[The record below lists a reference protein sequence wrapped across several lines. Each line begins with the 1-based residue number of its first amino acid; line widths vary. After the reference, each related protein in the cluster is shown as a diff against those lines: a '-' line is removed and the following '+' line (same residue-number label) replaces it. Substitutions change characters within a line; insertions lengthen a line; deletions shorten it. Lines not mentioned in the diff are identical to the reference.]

1 MKTRNIFKRILSLF
15 LCGIINI
22 SVIIPF
28 IYLPVKAE
36 ETTVELYSDTYSF
49 EHTCT
54 SPTGGYDVL
63 EPHVHDASCLHYHEH
78 AYKGTLQTYQASW
91 ENGSTYAGQKCAT
104 QSGGCYTK
112 AVRYYHNRYVSG
124 YYGWWRDNMN
134 ETDQGCAQCGRP
146 YGHPSDHPKYSEEN
160 RYVYVL
166 TCTQPES
173 YLKCTIPEGTLTT
186 LHYEENFCYKPVY
199 HQHTHLGNEVTVN
212 GITGYDTSG
221 ECYQDNR
228 KHLHDGIGQPV
239 VVSNL
244 GTNGEDL
251 IGYNMSGNCYT
262 EEHIHIHTN
271 DGIDGND
278 DTDNDCYEDI
288 MGWKDK
294 YTYKPIGSQTTGN
307 ACTYIGTVTCSECGQ
322 TNAHVFTVDT
332 SKVVNRNAKT
342 ITSGIIAC
350 QEPDLSA
357 YYNPGDKFDLNGS
370 IFALYDNE
378 ADDFVYN
385 SSPYG
390 TNKYFGCC
398 LYGKLSSDPNR
409 EQYWGKVGN
418 KLICPIKTY
427 QYDANATDY
436 RGADIT
442 PEGTSTNPIQIYTLT
457 CNQSTD
463 DVFCLSCPKTPGV
476 DIDSYEYCCQI
487 GDHAHLVDSKFF
499 VNGENVGGNITTV
512 SSLNVKGE
520 NINDHCVFK
529 VFVIKPDTTTVNL
542 GTFDKNNPLATFT
555 DIDKNGDYYVT
566 VKCYSYQDD
575 ITKLKYENVH
585 QYKYTVKPFANYVRY
600 FKESITK
607 KDGTTTYPLNQLFK
621 NKVAY
626 ADSFN
631 SSEVIDVNDFA
642 KTGYTLNGFKDKD
655 DSTTYLYDANGAVQY
670 NFLDASHSKVWNIYA
685 NYTPN
690 DYNVSYTLEN
700 PLKDTPVTKSFTATY
715 DEVTSIPDDANVYN
729 GYTFDGWYK
738 QNETSP
744 LFNKN
749 KLYTGAS
756 GIWKETADTFVE
768 AKYHPNTYKIKYNNT
783 DISDTN
789 LTNMDIV
796 YDASY
801 SDIAVSPYK
810 EGYIFDGH
818 YFLDNDGNEQKLW
831 DNIGKATRTI
841 YDYVSNPTDNS
852 TVNVYKRYI
861 PKDFDIEIG
870 DDYDE
875 DGVLDNVDIT
885 ETATYDATWF
895 DLPIPTVR
903 YGLTFD
909 GYYIL
914 GTDTCIAKYDADTN
928 TLTKVSN
935 TWIWDDGNDWNND
948 PNHNTL
954 IQVESRWTH
963 NDIKVIIST
972 ETSEKIDKTVGKSS
986 GYHTSTT
993 ERIEK
998 YDRVYKPITVP
1009 SKRGYTFDKY
1019 IVKPINTGE
1028 EEVIWESSGK
1038 AKLSKFLWTG
1048 NSDKINTAVET
1059 AKVYVYSVFKQN
1071 TIKGNIPTSVY
1082 ENRNTLPANI
1092 EINEVYDNAYH
1103 ELSFIP
1109 SQMGYIFDGIQD
1121 KDGNLIWDK
1130 DGKPVQEVWQY
1141 IESDIED
1148 FEIIWKPKEYIL
1160 TWNNGT
1166 ETKKIKFGEKVPD
1179 LTTMD
1184 TPSDPTLNLD
1194 KNGYSFSGYSFDF
1207 YGKEIY
1213 VFDKNAKFTGNV
1225 WNYDVGD
1232 DGTEIPLKDLF
1243 DANTYT
1249 VTIKDNGE
1257 IIKTVDVIYGM
1268 GYNSI
1273 GSMEKTGYIFDGYE
1287 VEADGMR
1294 FWDINGNPCF
1304 DVYSYTCDITVV
1316 TKFVPK
1322 TYILHCD
1329 DKEIKVTFG
1338 ELIEAYAPKKHKDA
1352 EEDSKV
1358 TRSFVFQGWY
1368 LEGEQIFDKD
1378 GVSVVGVWNKD
1389 LGADGT
1395 HIYLTDKFETIE
1407 TEKTLGGLS
1416 DFRDKIIN
1424 VLKRPEVQT
1433 AIVVTSVVTIPPVLI
1448 AFLIGLFIILL
1459 WAIGE
1464 VSFIYVYDDTAEKK
1478 KLKGLVSVKHYK
1490 KNEYQED
1497 GIRYYVKIN
1506 KKYYEKFL
1514 DVDSKLVSIRF
1525 APSWVQRQNA
1535 KRIVLK
1541 NEKDIRVSCKEK
1553 YGDFSMASIRTEK
1566 GDRDRGFVE
1575 LKLDKT
1581 FNN

>member
-36 ETTVELYSDTYSF
+36 GTTVELYSDTYSF

-78 AYKGTLQTYQASW
+78 TVPSGATVQTFQSNW
-91 ENGSTYAGQKCAT
+91 ENASTYAGQKC
-104 QSGGCYTK
+104 SNIKGGCFQKNVTIHTHSNANGCYKVNEWDDPMCCSNCGQGVYAHTPGNPFGACSSFNSHWRQTVLNCSK
-112 AVRYYHNRYVSG
+112 PTVTYVVS
-124 YYGWWRDNMN
+124 
-134 ETDQGCAQCGRP
+134 CG
-146 YGHPSDHPKYSEEN
+146 
-160 RYVYVL
+160 
-166 TCTQPES
+166 QPES
-173 YLKCTIPEGTLTT
+173 YLKCTIPEGTLTS
-186 LHYEENFCYKPVY
+186 LHFTENFCYKPVY
-199 HQHTHLGNEVTVN
+199 HQHTHLGNEITVN

-221 ECYQDNR
+221 GCYEDNQ
-228 KHLHDGIGQPV
+228 KHIHTGLGQYVTLKGEGI
-239 VVSNL
+239 
-244 GTNGEDL
+244 NGED
-251 IGYNMSGNCYT
+251 ISGYNTSGGCYT
-262 EEHIHIHTN
+262 NEHTHTHVN

-278 DTDNDCYEDI
+278 ATDEDCYEDL
-288 MGWKDK
+288 MGYVDK
-294 YTYKPIGSQTTGN
+294 YTYKEIGRYTTGN
-307 ACTYIGTVTCSECGQ
+307 ACTYLGTVTCSVCGE
-322 TNAHVFTVDT
+322 TNYHVFTVDT
-332 SKVVNRNAKT
+332 SKIVNKNSQT
-342 ITSGIIAC
+342 INSGIIAC
-350 QEPDLSA
+350 QSPNFAS
-357 YYNPGDKFDLNGS
+357 YYNPGDKFDITTSNTSGS
-370 IFALYDNE
+370 TGAIYALYNNE
-378 ADDFVYN
+378 VNDFVYN
-385 SSPYG
+385 YAPYG
-390 TNKYFGCC
+390 TNQFFGCC
-398 LYGKLSSDPNR
+398 LNGQLPGDPNLEEIYIKIDDILSCPLSEGKL
-409 EQYWGKVGN
+409 
-418 KLICPIKTY
+418 
-427 QYDANATDY
+427 
-436 RGADIT
+436 
-442 PEGTSTNPIQIYTLT
+442 YTLSCT
-457 CNQSTD
+457 KSTD

-529 VFVIKPDTTTVNL
+529 VSVIKPDTTTVDL

-626 ADSFN
+626 ADQFN

-642 KTGYTLNGFKDKD
+642 KTGYTLNGFMDKN

-700 PLKDTPVTKSFTATY
+700 PLKDTPVTKLFTATY
-715 DEVTSIPDDANVYN
+715 DEVTSIPDDAKVYN

-738 QNETSP
+738 QNATNP

-796 YDASY
+796 YDTSY
-801 SDIAVSPYK
+801 SDIAISPYK

-831 DNIGKATRTI
+831 DNIGKATRSI

-875 DGVLDNVDIT
+875 DGVLDNIDIT

-895 DLPIPTVR
+895 NLTIPAVR

-914 GTDTCIAKYDADTN
+914 GTDTCIAKYDADTD

-998 YDRVYKPITVP
+998 YDRAYKPITVP

-1028 EEVIWESSGK
+1028 EETIWESSGK
-1038 AKLSKFLWTG
+1038 AKLSTFLWTG

-1071 TIKGNIPTSVY
+1071 TIKGNVPTSVY

-1092 EINEVYDNAYH
+1092 EINEVYDNTYH

-1109 SQMGYIFDGIQD
+1109 SQMGYIFDGIKD

-1130 DGKPVQEVWQY
+1130 DGKPTQEVWQY

-1148 FEIIWKPKEYIL
+1148 FEIIWKPKEYVL

-1166 ETKKIKFGEKVPD
+1166 EKKRITFGEKVPD

-1194 KNGYSFSGYSFDF
+1194 KNGYSFSGYSFNF
-1207 YGKEIY
+1207 FGKEIY

-1257 IIKTVDVIYGM
+1257 IIKAVDVIYGM
-1268 GYNSI
+1268 GYNSVD
-1273 GSMEKTGYIFDGYE
+1273 SLSKTGYIFDGYE

-1352 EEDSKV
+1352 EEDNKI
-1358 TRSFVFQGWY
+1358 TRSFVFNGWY

-1378 GVSVVGVWNKD
+1378 GVSVVGIWNKD
-1389 LGADGT
+1389 LGEDGT
-1395 HIYLTDKFETIE
+1395 HVYLTDKFETIE

-1459 WAIGE
+1459 WALGE
-1464 VSFIYVYDDTAEKK
+1464 VSFIYVYNDEKEKK
-1478 KLKGLVSVKHYK
+1478 VLKGVVSVKHYK

-1497 GIRYYVKIN
+1497 GTRYYVKIN

-1514 DVDSKLVSIRF
+1514 DVNSKLVSIRF

-1553 YGDFSMASIRTEK
+1553 YGDFSMASIKTEK

>member
-1 MKTRNIFKRILSLF
+1 MNRNVPRKILCLI
-15 LCGIINI
+15 LTGILNLTMIL
-22 SVIIPF
+22 PF
-28 IYLPVKAE
+28 ITLPVKAE
-36 ETTVELYSDTYSF
+36 GVDVELYSDSHEF

-54 SPTGGYDVL
+54 SPNGGYDVL

-78 AYKGTLQTYQASW
+78 VDYRGKKYGESGSSIGIYSNSW
-91 ENGSTYAGQKCAT
+91 NNANVYGGKYYSMTP
-104 QSGGCYTK
+104 GGCFTQRVCYE
-112 AVRYYHNRYVSG
+112 SG
-124 YYGWWRDNMN
+124 TRWA
-134 ETDQGCAQCGRP
+134 TDLRWDEDLQMWIL
-146 YGHPSDHPKYSEEN
+146 DHWDYAN
-160 RYVYVL
+160 YCYVL
-166 TCTQPES
+166 SCNQPES
-173 YLKCTIPEGTLTT
+173 YLRCTIPDGEITT
-186 LHYEENFCYKPVY
+186 LHFVENFCYRPVY

-228 KHLHDGIGQPV
+228 KHIHNGNGQKVVISGI
-239 VVSNL
+239 
-244 GTNGEDL
+244 GTNGED
-251 IGYNMSGNCYT
+251 ITGYNVIGGCYT
-262 EEHIHIHTN
+262 DEHKHIHIN

-278 DTDNDCYEDI
+278 DVDNDCYEDI
-288 MGWKDK
+288 MGYKDK
-294 YTYKPIGSQTTGN
+294 YSYREVGTFTSGN
-307 ACTYIGTVTCSECGQ
+307 ACTYIGTVTCPECGQ
-322 TNAHVFTVDT
+322 TSSHVFTVDC
-332 SKVVNRNAKT
+332 SKIVNHNAKT
-342 ITSGIIAC
+342 INSGVIAC

-357 YYNPGDKFDLNGS
+357 YYNPGDKFDLGGSSGS
-370 IFALYDNE
+370 IFALYDEE

-385 SSPYG
+385 LSPYG

-398 LYGKLSSDPNR
+398 FHGKLSGDPDK
-409 EQYWGKVGN
+409 EQFWGKIGD
-418 KLICPIKTY
+418 KLICPIKCY
-427 QYDANATDY
+427 QYDESAPDNK
-436 RGADIT
+436 GAEISVA
-442 PEGTSTNPIQIYTLT
+442 GTVSDPLQVYSLT
-457 CNQSTD
+457 CTQSTD

-487 GDHAHLVDSKFF
+487 GNHTKLMDSKFF
-499 VNGENVGGNITTV
+499 VLGENNGGNVTSV
-512 SSLNVKGE
+512 KSLNIKGE
-520 NINDHCVFK
+520 NINNHCVFT
-529 VFVIKPDTTTVNL
+529 VSVIKPDTTTIDL
-542 GTFDKNNPLATFT
+542 GSFDTNRPTATFT

-575 ITKLKYENVH
+575 NTKLKYENQY

-600 FKESITK
+600 YKESITK

-626 ADSFN
+626 ADQFN
-631 SSEVIDVNDFA
+631 ANETLDITEFA
-642 KTGYTLNGFKDKD
+642 KTGYTLNGFINKGDT
-655 DSTTYLYDANGAVQY
+655 STYLYGADGKVSY
-670 NFLDASHSKVWNIYA
+670 NFLDASNSKVWNVYA

-690 DYNVSYTLEN
+690 DYTVSYTLEN
-700 PLKDTPVTKSFTATY
+700 PLKDTPVLKGFVATY

-729 GYTFDGWYK
+729 GYTFDGWFENNNPNVVFK
-738 QNETSP
+738 P
-744 LFNKN
+744 N
-749 KLYTGAS
+749 KLFAENATGMFKRTSNISVNA
-756 GIWKETADTFVE
+756 T
-768 AKYHPNTYKIKYNNT
+768 YHPNTYKIKYNNT
-783 DISDTN
+783 DTTDTT
-789 LTNMDIV
+789 LANMDIT

-801 SDIAVSPYK
+801 PNIAISPYK

-831 DNIGKATRTI
+831 NNIGEATRPI

-852 TVNVYKRYI
+852 IVNVYKRYI

-875 DGVLDNVDIT
+875 DGVLDNVDQT

-1038 AKLSKFLWTG
+1038 AKLSTFLWTG
-1048 NSDKINTAVET
+1048 DSDKINTAVET

-1071 TIKGNIPTSVY
+1071 TIKGNVPTSVY

-1109 SQMGYIFDGIQD
+1109 SQMGYIFDGIKD

-1141 IESDIED
+1141 IENDIED

-1207 YGKEIY
+1207 FGKEIY

-1225 WNYDVGD
+1225 WNYDVGE

-1249 VTIKDNGE
+1249 ITIKDNGE

-1268 GYNSI
+1268 GYNSVD
-1273 GSMEKTGYIFDGYE
+1273 SLSKTGYIFDGYE

-1575 LKLDKT
+1575 LKLDKI